1 MATEA
6 TPTSA
11 PTVAAAL
18 RTATELLRTGS
29 QTPRLDA
36 ELLLA
41 EVLGCG
47 RARLITERER
57 TLRAPEADRL
67 QALVAR
73 RAAHEPIA
81 YLLGRRDFR
90 RLTLQVDRRVLIPR
104 PETELLV
111 DAALSLPHGASVIDV
126 GTGSGAVALAVKDER
141 PDLVVTGVDISSDAL
156 EVARANAQR
165 LQLDVSLITGDLLDE
180 RRFDAVLAN
189 LPYVAVNDELIA
201 DVADYEPP
209 EALWAGAD
217 GLTQIRRL
225 VDSIARI
232 APAARPVLLAL
243 EIGCD
248 QGAEVARMVTD
259 AGYPR
264 VQVHSDLAGLDRVV
278 IGEHDRR

>member
-1 MATEA
+1 M
-6 TPTSA
+6 
-11 PTVAAAL
+11 
-18 RTATELLRTGS
+18 
-29 QTPRLDA
+29 
-36 ELLLA
+36 
-41 EVLGCG
+41 
-47 RARLITERER
+47 
-57 TLRAPEADRL
+57 
-67 QALVAR
+67 
-73 RAAHEPIA
+73 
-81 YLLGRRDFR
+81 
-90 RLTLQVDRRVLIPR
+90 LIPR

-217 GLTQIRRL
+217 GLDADPPAGRL
-225 VDSIARI
+225 D
-232 APAARPVLLAL
+232 RPDRA
-243 EIGCD
+243 G
-248 QGAEVARMVTD
+248 GSPRVAR
-259 AGYPR
+259 AG
-264 VQVHSDLAGLDRVV
+264 DRL
-278 IGEHDRR
+278 